1 MYKIMTYQ
9 FNKTRKKYL
18 KALKIK
24 WFYEKEKVISSWV
37 MRRDVEMEWQRGR
50 WPGNKHRIWTFLQGK
65 WTGRAVG
72 KGGRGNVALLIQKL
86 TQEEFKLKPA
96 RETRANLGGLDQE
109 LRSLDFIG

>member
-1 MYKIMTYQ
+1 M
-9 FNKTRKKYL
+9 
-18 KALKIK
+18 
-24 WFYEKEKVISSWV
+24 
-37 MRRDVEMEWQRGR
+37 
-50 WPGNKHRIWTFLQGK
+50 
-65 WTGRAVG
+65 G